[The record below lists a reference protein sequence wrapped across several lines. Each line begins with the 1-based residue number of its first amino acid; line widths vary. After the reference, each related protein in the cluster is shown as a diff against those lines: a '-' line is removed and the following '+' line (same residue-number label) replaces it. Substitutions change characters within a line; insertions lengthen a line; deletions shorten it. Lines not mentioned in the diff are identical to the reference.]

1 MVKKIIM
8 ACGMA
13 LIAFMVILFIAEYIR
28 SSPAAILNNLS
39 PRKISANSGRLLPK
53 EGEKLSY
60 IMKYLWIIP
69 VAVAEIEI
77 REKENYKNHRIYPL
91 TAKAGVSKFIST
103 FIKAEGAIKSYVD
116 VEKLYPWQYEEKSHA
131 EGHRPS
137 DKVILYHQ
145 DAHIMEYKDIKR
157 KIPENTQD
165 PLSALFYLRWHDY
178 EKTKDMAFNV
188 NSNKENYTLETK
200 FLRKERTKYGKGEKK
215 LLVLQSNIRSPK
227 KYSKSE
233 AKIVTYVTN
242 DALRLPILLKVRTKF
257 GPLDIR
263 LTNAEYR

>member
-1 MVKKIIM
+1 MVKRIIM
-8 ACGMA
+8 ACGMV
-13 LIAFMVILFIAEYIR
+13 LIVFMTALFIMEYIN
-28 SSPAAILNNLS
+28 SSPAAILGKL
-39 PRKISANSGRLLPK
+39 PPQKISAASGKLLPK

-77 REKENYKNHRIYPL
+77 GEKGNYRNHRIYPL

-116 VEKLYPWQYEEKSHA
+116 VKKLHPWRYEEKSHA

-137 DKVILYHQ
+137 DKVIFYYQ
-145 DAHIMEYKDIKR
+145 DAHIMEFKDIKR
-157 KIPENTQD
+157 KIPANTQD

-178 EKTKDMAFNV
+178 EKTKNMAFNV

-200 FLRKERTKYGKGEKK
+200 FLRKERTKFGRDSKG

-242 DALRLPILLKVRTKF
+242 DALRLPILLKIRTKF
-257 GPLDIR
+257 GPLNIR